1 MAGDDF
7 GAGGFVD
14 DMGGIGG
21 GFEDDIGG
29 GDDEENGGFQSGRSP
44 ARSRSGG
51 ESGDDSD
58 EDEDEEPATS
68 RRGRRP
74 AGKSTGGSSGAK
86 RGRRKKKSTVAM
98 PKRRTKKAAPRSKAK
113 ASSSSSSASQSKP
126 KKRKQK
132 GRSGPAAPSDGEQS
146 SDESEDEDEDREEE
160 VGRGDEDEDEE
171 EDEGRFLSPGGTD
184 SRRVRKSITGY
195 SAAPG
200 GSAGPPLRMDD
211 SDDDESGG
219 PRRSKRR
226 RWKVLDHWKGER
238 VRLHETTLEN
248 GQRVQEA
255 VVAERLGAVTPKQKP
270 RAGNKRKR
278 GKSAASGRASKK
290 ARSGDGQD
298 VEPMTDA
305 AREALREVRSR
316 TMVENVLMPKKL
328 DSRSLRGVRESNDET
343 QLPLPPSNGAPAT
356 TTHVVHRAA
365 KMQFE
370 RLQAEGEA
378 ADEDDEVAMAAA
390 AFDTSQFISGTVR
403 LEPTARKDTE
413 QTQGVVQL
421 FSVQICQ
428 PKSLL
433 VHIGT
438 EAFLM
443 HPGDQFLVPP
453 NVPYSIRNL
462 SQSTTARVTFVVLK
476 PVQESGGIPSPSAGD
491 ADDDETE
498 TSQVGS

>member
-160 VGRGDEDEDEE
+160 VGRGDEDEE

-491 ADDDETE
+491 ADGDETE